1 MINKNTINFALVVAL
16 GAALVACIE
25 VPNAGVDT
33 SNDGR
38 TNAICID
45 GVQYWVR
52 NYATNMQAMAPRIDS
67 ATGLYVNCEG
77 VLIEP
82 KTVKP

>member
-1 MINKNTINFALVVAL
+1 MINANVIRIVMIGAVGATLVGCLEA
-16 GAALVACIE
+16 
-25 VPNAGVDT
+25 PNASVDT

-38 TNAICID
+38 TDAICID

-52 NYATNMQAMAPRIDS
+52 NYATNLQAMAPRIDS